1 MIFGGVW
8 WGFLVV
14 LGEFDKMLAMAL
26 CSKDGSKGRSL
37 CNLWR
42 YFWCQYR
49 ALFMVGV
56 VCLDFGS

>member
-1 MIFGGVW
+1 M
-8 WGFLVV
+8 V
-14 LGEFDKMLAMAL
+14 LGEFDKMLVSAL
-26 CSKDGSKGRSL
+26 HSKDGSKGRSL

-49 ALFMVGV
+49 ALFMVGE